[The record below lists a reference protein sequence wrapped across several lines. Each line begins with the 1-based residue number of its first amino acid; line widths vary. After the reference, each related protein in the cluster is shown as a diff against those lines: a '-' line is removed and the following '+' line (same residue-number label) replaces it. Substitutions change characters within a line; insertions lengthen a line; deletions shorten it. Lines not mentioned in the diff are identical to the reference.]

1 MCANGHMAEELNFD
15 DSKMLMMVVA
25 GMSREAAET
34 AQVIP
39 EIASIAT
46 YKYNLDN
53 TWKKISAERSNDWIA
68 KTEIVESQNTMPYWI
83 AREDDGLIAYLAE
96 KPWRVLEAEW
106 AEQG

>member
-1 MCANGHMAEELNFD
+1 MTQELNFD
-15 DSKMLMMVVA
+15 DSKMLNMIVA
-25 GMSREAAET
+25 GMSREAVDT

-39 EIASIAT
+39 KIASIAT

-53 TWKKISAERSNDWIA
+53 TWKKISAERSNDWEV
-68 KTEIVESQNTMPYWI
+68 KTEIVERENTMPYWI

-106 AEQG
+106 KERS